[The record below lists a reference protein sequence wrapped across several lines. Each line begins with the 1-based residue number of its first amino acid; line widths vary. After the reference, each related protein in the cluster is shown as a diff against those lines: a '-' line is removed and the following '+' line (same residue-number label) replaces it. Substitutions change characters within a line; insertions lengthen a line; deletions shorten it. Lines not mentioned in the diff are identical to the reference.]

1 MSSIKVSGQ
10 MQRGDLSL
18 QLDLSLEAGLTM
30 ITGANGAGKTSLLRL
45 IAGLERLDA
54 GQLTIDGHTM
64 DDAAGTFV
72 PPHQRSIAYVF
83 QDHRLFPHLS
93 ARDNVAFPLRR
104 RGIKRAAAS
113 TQAQTQL
120 ATVGLYEQASS
131 RPTQLS
137 VGQQQRVALAR
148 ALATPADILLLD
160 EPLAATDEES
170 RGTLRELIITAPH
183 SMVLW
188 VTHDPDD
195 ADRGDRRIAVDEGR
209 VEQNRKR

>member
-1 MSSIKVSGQ
+1 MTSITISGQ

-30 ITGANGAGKTSLLRL
+30 ITGANGAGKTGLLRL

-54 GQLTIDGHTM
+54 GRLAIDRHTM
-64 DDAAGTFV
+64 DDAARTFV
-72 PPHQRSIAYVF
+72 PPHHRSIAYVF

-93 ARDNVAFPLRR
+93 ALDNVAFPLRR
-104 RGIKRAAAS
+104 RGVKKVAAS
-113 TQAQTQL
+113 AQAQNHL
-120 ATVGLYEQASS
+120 ANVGLSEQASH

-148 ALATPADILLLD
+148 ALATPANILLLD

-170 RGTLRELIITAPH
+170 RRTLRELIINAPH
-183 SMVLW
+183 STVLW
-188 VTHDPDD
+188 VTHDPVD
-195 ADRGDRRIAVDEGR
+195 ADRGDLRITVDDGC
-209 VEQNRKR
+209 VKQNR